1 MIVINESGLY
11 SLILTSRTEG
21 AKKFK
26 KWITSS
32 VLPTIRK
39 TGGYGDGVRGVPQ
52 FTRRYHANS
61 DRVAQGYFSVVSE
74 LFVRIW
80 AKFERHG
87 YIMKDNAPD
96 GKEIRPDIS
105 IGRRF
110 ADWLDENHPEM
121 SGKFKTY
128 DHWTAAGT
136 FPARQYEN
144 GVLPFYIEFVDT
156 IWLPEHAAQYFGK
169 RDPGALEHLPKLL
182 PKTGGSLKIAK

>member
-1 MIVINESGLY
+1 MCRELALTNHGQAASRLDDDEKDDITTNDVTGRLQKMIVINESGLY

-87 YIMKDNAPD
+87 YIM
-96 GKEIRPDIS
+96 
-105 IGRRF
+105 
-110 ADWLDENHPEM
+110 
-121 SGKFKTY
+121 
-128 DHWTAAGT
+128 
-136 FPARQYEN
+136 
-144 GVLPFYIEFVDT
+144 
-156 IWLPEHAAQYFGK
+156 
-169 RDPGALEHLPKLL
+169 
-182 PKTGGSLKIAK
+182 